1 MCVAKS
7 RDIRVCCSLLPD
19 LTDDSFGLCE
29 RKRFDKVRLC
39 KCIRCSVLIFS
50 PIENGVPEQERQ
62 PCDDRESNAYTSKVK
77 WEWEKRWQDVS
88 ADRFTGVWECLLAFA
103 RARGKL
109 RSDVCWWWWIRIL
122 SLLFRAEPIHTY
134 FYIRA
139 RPLRWISNALYIRND
154 WWRMRVS
161 RQPRNVT
168 FVYTHWRWQSTVFRW
183 LWICEV
189 SAWFSLNANQF
200 GGIGS
205 AVTDAIRKPNRRL
218 STISKI
224 AIMHTLE
231 WLLS

>member
-109 RSDVCWWWWIRIL
+109 RSDVCRWWWIRIL
-122 SLLFRAEPIHTY
+122 SLLFRANPYTHISIY
-134 FYIRA
+134 A
-139 RPLRWISNALYIRND
+139 RGHSDEYRTLCIFETIGDAC
-154 WWRMRVS
+154 VS
-161 RQPRNVT
+161 RVNREMWHLFTHIGDDSQLY
-168 FVYTHWRWQSTVFRW
+168 FVGCEFVRFQLGFR
-183 LWICEV
+183 
-189 SAWFSLNANQF
+189 
-200 GGIGS
+200 
-205 AVTDAIRKPNRRL
+205 
-218 STISKI
+218 
-224 AIMHTLE
+224 
-231 WLLS
+231 